1 MRKYYSKSGI
11 YAYGLSAKQDKSIS
25 IFYFISSALIK
36 KEKRKK
42 EKKAQEKRVFLH
54 YISAFFLFSCLIC

>member
-11 YAYGLSAKQDKSIS
+11 YAYGLSAKQEKSIS

-36 KEKRKK
+36 KIKKEKK
-42 EKKAQEKRVFLH
+42 EKKAQEKRVFFAL
-54 YISAFFLFSCLIC
+54 Y